1 MKINDS
7 VLLKFGR
14 AFQAELDIQ
23 ESRIA
28 EALQWA
34 KNLGIPYTTSINI
47 GEIYYGAC
55 RTQRRDQI
63 IKAFEAHVFTN
74 ITILPFDKKSGVA
87 FARLKAALE
96 KQSIRCSESD
106 LRIAAIAI
114 QHDLILITGNVKHF
128 VDIPGLSIE
137 NWI

>member
-1 MKINDS
+1 MYLFDTDTLSNIVKRRPS
-7 VLLKFGR
+7 EQLLLR
-14 AFQAELDIQ
+14 
-23 ESRIA
+23 
-28 EALQWA
+28 LQD
-34 KNLGIPYTTSINI
+34 LPMGLQYTTSINI

-55 RTQRRDQI
+55 RTRQRDQI
-63 IKAFEAHVFTN
+63 IKAFEAHVFPN

-87 FARLKAALE
+87 FGRLKAALE
-96 KQSIRCSESD
+96 KQGIGCSEPD

>member
-1 MKINDS
+1 MYLFDTDTLSNIVKRRPS
-7 VLLKFGR
+7 EQLLRRLHG
-14 AFQAELDIQ
+14 LPMG
-23 ESRIA
+23 
-28 EALQWA
+28 LQ
-34 KNLGIPYTTSINI
+34 YTTSINI

-63 IKAFEAHVFTN
+63 IKAFEAHVFPN
-74 ITILPFDKKSGVA
+74 VTILPFDKKSGVA
-87 FARLKAALE
+87 FGRLKAALE
-96 KQSIRCSESD
+96 KQGIGCSEPD
-106 LRIAAIAI
+106 LRIAAIAS